1 MTKRPKRSRTE
12 QWQVI
17 IITITILLIL
27 GFGNVIEFLN
37 NIKNTK
43 FFEFLNVFPSNW
55 FNLFILLFLI
65 YVLFENKKFAEKLA
79 GKI

>member
-43 FFEFLNVFPSNW
+43 FFGFLNVFPSDW
-55 FNLFILLFLI
+55 LNLFILLFLI